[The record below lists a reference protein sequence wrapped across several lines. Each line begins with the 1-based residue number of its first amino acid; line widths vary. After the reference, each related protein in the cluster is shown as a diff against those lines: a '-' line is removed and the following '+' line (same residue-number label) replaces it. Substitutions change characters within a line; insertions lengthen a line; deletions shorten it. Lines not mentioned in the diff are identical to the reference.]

1 MSKSKLKTRTI
12 TGALYG
18 IVFISSL
25 ILGELSS
32 SLFFLVVM
40 LLAIKEFYALV
51 QNEKSKPQ
59 VYLGMLISLA
69 LFASSFLYF
78 KSFELSKI
86 SFAISCFLVLLVFI
100 LELFR
105 KESVSYNNIG
115 LTLMGV
121 IYISVPMS
129 LTLISMTLCSY

>member
-12 TGALYG
+12 TGVLYC
-18 IVFISSL
+18 IVFVSSL

-40 LLAIKEFYALV
+40 LLAVKEFYTIV
-51 QNEKSKPQ
+51 QNEKIKPQ
-59 VYLGMLISLA
+59 FYLGMLISLS
-69 LFASSFLYF
+69 LFISSFLYF

-86 SFAISCFLVLLVFI
+86 SLAISCFLVLLVFI

-105 KESVSYNNIG
+105 KESVNYNNIG
-115 LTLMGV
+115 HFDGRYIHICSNV
-121 IYISVPMS
+121 IDIFLES
-129 LTLISMTLCSY
+129 